1 MLNQAIVVVDLV
13 RKYSL
18 GEVPVMAL
26 NSASVSIEQGEF
38 VSIMGTSGSGK
49 STLLNLIGGLDR
61 FDSGKIIVDGIDISS
76 LDENELARY
85 RREEIG
91 FIFQSY
97 NLIPTLT
104 ALQNVELPLMFAG
117 ISKQNRIVKAK
128 DALRTVGLEKRMGH
142 KPTEMSGGEQ
152 QRVTVARALIN
163 DPSIILGDEPTGNL
177 DTKNGEEIMSLLAW
191 MNKNNG
197 LTVVIVTHDP
207 EKARYAD
214 RIIHIRDGQ
223 IVGQG

>member
-1 MLNQAIVVVDLV
+1 LTQLITVSNLV
-13 RKYSL
+13 CRYSL
-18 GEVPVMAL
+18 GEVFVIAL
-26 NSASVSIEQGEF
+26 NGVSISIGKGEF

-61 FDSGKIIVDGIDISS
+61 FDSGKITVDGLDIAS
-76 LDENELARY
+76 LDENELAKY
-85 RREEIG
+85 RREKIG

-117 ISKQNRIVKAK
+117 VSKQDRAIKAE
-128 DALRTVGLEKRMGH
+128 DALKTVGLEKRMGH

-152 QRVTVARALIN
+152 QRVAVARALIN
-163 DPSIILGDEPTGNL
+163 NPSIILGDEPTGNL
-177 DTKNGEEIMSLLAW
+177 DTKTGEEIMDLLTW
-191 MNKNNG
+191 MNKNSG
-197 LTVVIVTHDP
+197 ITIVMVTHDP

-214 RIIHIRDGQ
+214 RVIHIRDGQ
-223 IVGQG
+223 IVDQD